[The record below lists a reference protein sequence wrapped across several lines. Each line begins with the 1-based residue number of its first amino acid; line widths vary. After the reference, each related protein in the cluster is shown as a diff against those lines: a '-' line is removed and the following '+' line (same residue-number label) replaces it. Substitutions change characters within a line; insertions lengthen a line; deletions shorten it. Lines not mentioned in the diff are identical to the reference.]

1 MKTLNCYLSRYSPQR
16 DCTRVLASSWTLL
29 IATLG
34 ASSPANFPLPLSIV
48 HLFSLY
54 LSNHS
59 LSVGACLK
67 SLAQV
72 KQLPL
77 PSPCAWHRWPQG
89 WKQWCCLLLINSCWM
104 LPNTI
109 LSFMCLEMASEG
121 NPVEFS
127 VSDSALKRSKLYI
140 NCEDILHLLFFYI
153 CWLWKGNNFHVD
165 EGNN

>member
-1 MKTLNCYLSRYSPQR
+1 METLNCYLSWYSPQR
-16 DCTRVLASSWTLL
+16 NCTGFLASSWTLL
-29 IATLG
+29 ITTLG
-34 ASSPANFPLPLSIV
+34 GSSPANFPLPLSIV

-77 PSPCAWHRWPQG
+77 PSPHPRHRWPQG
-89 WKQWCCLLLINSCWM
+89 WKQWCPLPLVNWCWM

-109 LSFMCLEMASEG
+109 LSFMCLAMASEG

-140 NCEDILHLLFFYI
+140 NCENILHLLFF
-153 CWLWKGNNFHVD
+153 LHLLTVKGKYFHVD
-165 EGNN
+165 EGND